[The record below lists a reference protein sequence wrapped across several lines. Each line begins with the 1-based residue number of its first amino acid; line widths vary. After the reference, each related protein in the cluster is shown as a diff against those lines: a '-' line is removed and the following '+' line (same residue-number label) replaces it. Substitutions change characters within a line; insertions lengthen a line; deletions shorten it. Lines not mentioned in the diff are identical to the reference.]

1 MMMVLLNDR
10 AGHVRN
16 PWGCSQPVK
25 KVPHKETTMRED
37 KDVNGRRTNT

>member
-1 MMMVLLNDR
+1 MIGQDTM
-10 AGHVRN
+10 RN

-25 KVPHKETTMRED
+25 KVPPKETMIRED